1 MALAYAL
8 LSSLLVDG
16 SQSGYDLVKC
26 FDEQISCYWQ
36 ATHQQVYKELRDM
49 EKKGWTCSETIAQT
63 QRPNKTVYSITD
75 LGRQEL
81 TAWVLQPSQPTPIR
95 EELMAKLKAGFLV
108 PPAALI
114 TELSRRQQI
123 HQNGLNALKAME
135 GADFPTVLTS
145 GPKSLSFEA
154 RLYHLALRRGIRYES
169 EWVEWCKEAI
179 EAISEYDP

>member
-16 SQSGYDLVKC
+16 SQSGYDLVKI
-26 FDEQISCYWQ
+26 FDEQISCYWR
-36 ATHQQVYKELRDM
+36 ASHQQVYKELRGL
-49 EKKGWTCSETIAQT
+49 EKKGWTRSETIAQT

-81 TAWVLQPSQPTPIR
+81 TAWILQPSQPTPIR
-95 EELMAKLKAGFLV
+95 EELMVKLKAGFLV
-108 PPAALI
+108 PPATLI

-123 HQNGLNALKAME
+123 HQNGINALKVMQA
-135 GADFPTVLTS
+135 ANFPTVLTE
-145 GPKSLSFEA
+145 GPKSLPFEA
-154 RLYHLALRRGIRYES
+154 RLHHLALRRGIRYET

-179 EAISEYDP
+179 QAIGEYD